1 VGGGGLRARRG
12 RGGTRRGRALRGG
25 RDLRALGAVG
35 ARHGTQR
42 RGDLRALLGSLRP
55 GLRAALGG
63 RGRGALGGGLR
74 RGGLRALLRGLRTVR
89 GGRLRGRGP
98 RGLGALRGLTLRG
111 HARAAG
117 PGRLLGS
124 GVRGESARNGTC
136 GGRAEG
142 RVGGLVHRLS
152 PGGASYEEKNAPSAL
167 IPAITTT
174 ARITYVWGKA
184 QLAVPIPRFGWRDKV
199 RRMATSAVVTGAARG
214 FGKEIARRLVAR
226 GHHVLITDVEAEA
239 VAAAAAELGAGCT
252 GIVADA
258 RSAADHRRAAA
269 AAAELG
275 PVTVWVNN
283 AGVLRAGKAW
293 ELTEDAVDGQVA
305 VNLLGVVHGS
315 RAAVEAMRG
324 RGGHLL
330 NIASMS
336 AHGPVPGLAVYA
348 ATKAAVLSFTT
359 SLAGELA
366 LAGLPIRAH
375 ALCPDAADTALVRG
389 EQAHADTAIL
399 FSRPALLTADAV
411 ADAAV
416 ALLAGRR
423 IVRSLPPARAGLAR
437 IGGLLPVVGLP
448 VLARL
453 RARGERRRVAVP

>member
-1 VGGGGLRARRG
+1 
-12 RGGTRRGRALRGG
+12 
-25 RDLRALGAVG
+25 
-35 ARHGTQR
+35 
-42 RGDLRALLGSLRP
+42 
-55 GLRAALGG
+55 
-63 RGRGALGGGLR
+63 
-74 RGGLRALLRGLRTVR
+74 
-89 GGRLRGRGP
+89 
-98 RGLGALRGLTLRG
+98 
-111 HARAAG
+111 
-117 PGRLLGS
+117 
-124 GVRGESARNGTC
+124 
-136 GGRAEG
+136 
-142 RVGGLVHRLS
+142 
-152 PGGASYEEKNAPSAL
+152 
-167 IPAITTT
+167 
-174 ARITYVWGKA
+174 
-184 QLAVPIPRFGWRDKV
+184 V
-199 RRMATSAVVTGAARG
+199 RRMAGSPAPSAVVTGAARG

-226 GHHVLITDVEAEA
+226 GHRVLITDVDAGA

-258 RSAADHRRAAA
+258 RSAADHRRAAD

-275 PVTVWVNN
+275 PVTAWVNN
-283 AGVLRAGKAW
+283 AGVLRAGKVW
-293 ELTEDAVDGQVA
+293 ELAEDDVAGQVE

-389 EQAHADTAIL
+389 ERAHADTAIL
-399 FSRPALLTADAV
+399 FSRPTLLTADAV

-423 IVRSLPPARAGLAR
+423 IVRSLPPARGGLAR

-453 RARGERRRVAVP
+453 RARGERRRVAAP

>member
-1 VGGGGLRARRG
+1 MA
-12 RGGTRRGRALRGG
+12 
-25 RDLRALGAVG
+25 
-35 ARHGTQR
+35 
-42 RGDLRALLGSLRP
+42 GSP
-55 GLRAALGG
+55 
-63 RGRGALGGGLR
+63 
-74 RGGLRALLRGLRTVR
+74 
-89 GGRLRGRGP
+89 
-98 RGLGALRGLTLRG
+98 
-111 HARAAG
+111 
-117 PGRLLGS
+117 
-124 GVRGESARNGTC
+124 
-136 GGRAEG
+136 
-142 RVGGLVHRLS
+142 
-152 PGGASYEEKNAPSAL
+152 AP
-167 IPAITTT
+167 
-174 ARITYVWGKA
+174 
-184 QLAVPIPRFGWRDKV
+184 
-199 RRMATSAVVTGAARG
+199 SAVVTGAARG

-226 GHHVLITDVEAEA
+226 GHHVLITDVDAAA
-239 VAAAAAELGAGCT
+239 VTAAAAELGEGCT
-252 GIVADA
+252 GVVADA
-258 RSAADHRRAAA
+258 RSAADHRRAAD

-293 ELTEDAVDGQVA
+293 ELTEDDVDGQVA

-366 LAGLPIRAH
+366 LARLPIRAH

-399 FSRPALLTADAV
+399 FSRPTLLSADAV

-437 IGGLLPVVGLP
+437 VGGLLPVVGLP

-453 RARGERRRVAVP
+453 RARGERRRVAAS